1 MTNEQQTI
9 LGHQCQKATTH
20 WRGRDFVA
28 WFAADIPMRLGPWS
42 FGGLPGLI
50 LKLYDT
56 QKLYTWEAV
65 SLRSGT
71 FPIIKRKYDGFHKDT
86 RDHVYKLQVAAN
98 RDHLKAG
105 GAVDRRTGQLK
116 SNLHPYDPLELE

>member
-1 MTNEQQTI
+1 M
-9 LGHQCQKATTH
+9 
-20 WRGRDFVA
+20 A

-86 RDHVYKLQVAAN
+86 RAHVYKLQVAAN

-116 SNLHPYDPLELE
+116 SNPHPYDPLELE